1 MNIRNNGMTVS
12 ATNLDSQDIWTREC
26 MHAPQL
32 HKPDL
37 DAKMAARNYLK
48 MSDDEIADFT
58 YLIRHELH
66 AGIPANIMH
75 SSLRSVNTIIH
86 RYLHG
91 YCIIRRHQS
100 ASVYLWVMYVDP
112 EARCMGVGT
121 TILQDIIH
129 RYAAFSC
136 TINLLCHE
144 SLQSFYMKSGF
155 HKVTRA
161 DTLVELAHEFE
172 GETELKWNSDTTIVR
187 YLPS

>member
-1 MNIRNNGMTVS
+1 MSVTK
-12 ATNLDSQDIWTREC
+12 LDGQDFGTCKR
-26 MHAPQL
+26 MPVPQL
-32 HKPDL
+32 QKQDL
-37 DAKMAARNYLK
+37 DAKMDARNYLK

-75 SSLRSVNTIIH
+75 SSLRSGNTIIH

-129 RYAAFSC
+129 RYAAISC

-155 HKVTRA
+155 HKVIRA
-161 DTLVELAHEFE
+161 DNLVELEREFE
-172 GETELKWNSDTTIVR
+172 GETELK
-187 YLPS
+187 

>member
-1 MNIRNNGMTVS
+1 
-12 ATNLDSQDIWTREC
+12 

-58 YLIRHELH
+58 YLIRNELH
-66 AGIPANIMH
+66 AGIPANVMH
-75 SSLRSVNTIIH
+75 SSLRSGHTIIH

-112 EARCMGVGT
+112 EVRCMGVGT

-129 RYAAFSC
+129 RYAAIEC
-136 TINLLCHE
+136 TINLLCPE
-144 SLQSFYMKSGF
+144 SLQPFYMKSGF
-155 HKVTRA
+155 HKVIRA
-161 DTLVELAHEFE
+161 DNLVELVREFK
-172 GETELKWNSDTTIVR
+172 GETESRSNSATAMI
-187 YLPS
+187 

>member
-1 MNIRNNGMTVS
+1 MTVS
-12 ATNLDSQDIWTREC
+12 ATKIDSQSIGKHDL
-26 MHAPQL
+26 MPVSQPQKQD
-32 HKPDL
+32 HK
-37 DAKMAARNYLK
+37 AKKVTRNYLT

-58 YLIRHELH
+58 YLFRHELH
-66 AGIPANIMH
+66 AGIPANVMH
-75 SSLRSVNTIIH
+75 SSLRSGHTIIH

-129 RYAAFSC
+129 RYASIEC
-136 TINLLCHE
+136 KINLLCHE
-144 SLQSFYMKSGF
+144 SLQSFYLKSGF

-172 GETELKWNSDTTIVR
+172 GETELK
-187 YLPS
+187 